1 MRWGALLLAVSAT
14 GCSFFLVK
22 GPRQRVDVI
31 GQGADRKCTETP
43 VVPVVDAVGGL
54 ALGGAAVGGVILE
67 AAGSD
72 SAPDNFGKYYA
83 APLVIGSIVYFVAA
97 SMGNSRVTWCVDMK
111 ERIKNGETPRS
122 APVDTNQK
130 DIYEVPGQK
139 EKAPEKPPPA
149 EQQDDVEDPNRN
161 KNKKK

>member
-1 MRWGALLLAVSAT
+1 MRWIALGLAIAAT

-22 GPRQRVDVI
+22 GPAQRVDVI
-31 GQGADRKCTETP
+31 GQGADSNCTEAP
-43 VVPVVDAVGGL
+43 IIPLVDAVGGL

-67 AAGSD
+67 ATGSD

-97 SMGNSRVTWCVDMK
+97 SKGNSRVTWCVDMK

-130 DIYEVPGQK
+130 DIYQVPGQK

-149 EQQDDVEDPNRN
+149 EQQEDVEDPNR
-161 KNKKK
+161 KKKK

>member
-1 MRWGALLLAVSAT
+1 MRWGAVLIAIAAT

-22 GPRQRVDVI
+22 GPAQRVDVI
-31 GQGADRKCTETP
+31 GPGADTGCTETP
-43 VVPVVDAVGGL
+43 VVPVVDAIGGL

-67 AAGSD
+67 ATNSD
-72 SAPDNFGKYYA
+72 SAPANFGKYYA

-149 EQQDDVEDPNRN
+149 EQQDDREDPN

>member
-1 MRWGALLLAVSAT
+1 MRWGALLIAIAAT

-31 GQGADRKCTETP
+31 GTGADTGCTEAP
-43 VVPVVDAVGGL
+43 IIPIVDAVGGL

-67 AAGSD
+67 ATGSD

-111 ERIKNGETPRS
+111 ERIKNGE
-122 APVDTNQK
+122 APSHVSTDNGK
-130 DIYEVPGQK
+130 DIYQVPGQK

-149 EQQDDVEDPNRN
+149 DQQEDVEDPN
-161 KNKKK
+161 KKKKKK

>member
-1 MRWGALLLAVSAT
+1 MRWIALGLAITAT

-22 GPRQRVDVI
+22 GPAQRVDVI
-31 GQGADRKCTETP
+31 GQGADTNCTEAP
-43 VVPVVDAVGGL
+43 IIPLVDAVGGL

-67 AAGSD
+67 ATGSD

-97 SMGNSRVTWCVDMK
+97 SRGNTRVEWCVDMK
-111 ERIKNGETPRS
+111 DRIKNGETPRS

-139 EKAPEKPPPA
+139 EKPVEKPPA
-149 EQQDDVEDPNRN
+149 QQQDDVEDPN
-161 KNKKK
+161 KKKKK